1 MRTIAAFVPNKLGV
15 APGQRLR
22 IEAWAPHLQRHGW
35 KVEFYPFESDSL
47 HDVLYKP
54 GHTAKKLAGL
64 VSCYMRQ
71 LRNVLGDLRCDGV
84 FIYREAALVGP
95 TVIERFA
102 RRAGVPVVFDI
113 DDPVFLPY
121 KSPVN
126 GWLSLLKFSR
136 KTHTLFRLSDRV
148 IAINRIIGD
157 YARGFCRDVSVI
169 PNFVDTD
176 AFCPAEAA
184 RGSTPRIVW
193 TGSVSTLQNLSTVAG
208 PLRRLQEKHSTPVR
222 IVANGTTRLDGVE
235 LEHRDWSPADEITNL
250 QECDIGI
257 VPLLD
262 LRWNPW
268 KFYLKTVQYMAA
280 GLPVV
285 ARRLGSNPE
294 VIEDGVNGFL
304 VETEQEWEDRLE
316 RLIEDADLRGRMGG
330 AARQTAVTRFSAAV
344 QVPRVVQVF
353 DEVYGRK

>member
-22 IEAWAPHLQRHGW
+22 IEAWAPHLAEHGW
-35 KVEFYPFESDSL
+35 KIDFYPFESDSL
-47 HDVLYKP
+47 HEVFYKP
-54 GHTAKKLAGL
+54 GHTARKLAGL
-64 VSCYMRQ
+64 ASCYARQ
-71 LRNVLGDLRCDGV
+71 LRKVLGGLDCDGI
-84 FIYREAALVGP
+84 FIYREAALIGP
-95 TVIERFA
+95 TIIERLA
-102 RRAGVPVVFDI
+102 KRVGVPIIFDI

-148 IAINRIIGD
+148 IAINRLIGD
-157 YARGFCRDVSVI
+157 YARRFTRDVSII

-176 AFCPAEAA
+176 VFCPDETA
-184 RGSTPRIVW
+184 REPSPKIVW

-208 PLRRLQEKHSTPVR
+208 PLKQLQERYKTPVR
-222 IVANGTTRLDGVE
+222 IVANGTTQLNSVE
-235 LEHRDWSPADEITNL
+235 LEHREWSPEAEISNL

-262 LRWNPW
+262 LRWNSW
-268 KFYLKTVQYMAA
+268 KFYLKTIQYMAA

-304 VETEQEWEDRLE
+304 VETEPEWEDRLE
-316 RLIEDADLRGRMGG
+316 QLIVDADLRRRMGK
-330 AARQTAVTRFSAAV
+330 AARQTAVTRFSATV

-353 DEVYGRK
+353 EEVYGRD